1 MWLSLLFLQ
10 SMGVLYRYK
19 HEQEIQQFLLF
30 SMFRLNLNLMPQ
42 IVADRLWRKFQRLL
56 KSKQRLSTM
65 PLYEITIKFCSYLI
79 KHFSSP
85 IRFSKYVSKFSPCTE
100 ISSIITPLLDSNLE
114 IILTLSKHSYIRIEL
129 SG

>member
-65 PLYEITIKFCSYLI
+65 PLYEITYKI
-79 KHFSSP
+79 
-85 IRFSKYVSKFSPCTE
+85 
-100 ISSIITPLLDSNLE
+100 LLVFD
-114 IILTLSKHSYIRIEL
+114 
-129 SG
+129 